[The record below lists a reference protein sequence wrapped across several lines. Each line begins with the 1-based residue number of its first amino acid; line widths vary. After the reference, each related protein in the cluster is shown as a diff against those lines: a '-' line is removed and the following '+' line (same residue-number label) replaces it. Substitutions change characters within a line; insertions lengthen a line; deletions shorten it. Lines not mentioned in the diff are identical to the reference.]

1 VKNIIDLT
9 ALKVTLGGNEI
20 LSDLSLEIPLG
31 QWCSVIG
38 PSGCG
43 KSTLLR
49 AVAGLIPCQFD
60 KLVTQFQTPA
70 FVFQD
75 PTLMPWRSVRENV
88 QLPLEL
94 SGAGRIDDSR
104 SASKVVLK
112 AIDQVGLNVED
123 LEKFPRQLSGGMRMR
138 VSMAR
143 ALVTQPDLLFMDEPF
158 AALDE
163 LLRHQLNQLI
173 HEICS
178 KYSLTTM
185 FVTHNVSEA
194 VYLSDRILIMNHDG
208 AIVSDMEITLSNQRE
223 PGIRGSA
230 EYISLVHQVTQRLQE
245 AM

>member
-1 VKNIIDLT
+1 MKNIIDLT

-20 LSDLSLEIPLG
+20 LRDLSLEIPPG

-60 KLVTQFQTPA
+60 EFVTEFQTPA

-94 SGAGRIDDSR
+94 SGAGRIDDAR
-104 SASKVVLK
+104 NASSVVLK

-143 ALVTQPDLLFMDEPF
+143 ALVTQPDVLFMDEPF

-178 KYSLTTM
+178 KYNLTTM

-208 AIVSDMEITLSNQRE
+208 AIVSDMEITFSNQRE